1 MTTEH
6 GGTRSE
12 VSGRRRGEVAAALH
26 AVLPAVASMVPFA
39 LLIGVLARQNGLS
52 TVEAFL
58 MSAMVFA
65 GSAQFVALDLWSW
78 PVPVASLA
86 MTAFIINSRHILMGA
101 AVMPH
106 MATWRRAQS
115 YPALFFLADEIWALS
130 MARAASRPLRLAYY
144 AALAAPFYVTWVTM
158 TTLGHLMGA
167 AIRDPARYGF
177 DFAFTAIFLVI
188 LAGLWRGRATLPS
201 WLASAAVAVAVWY
214 LVAGPWYI
222 LAGGVAGAAVG
233 ALQGGP
239 QNDG

>member
-1 MTTEH
+1 MRAGEGSTVAETDTH
-6 GGTRSE
+6 W
-12 VSGRRRGEVAAALH
+12 RGEVAAALR
-26 AVLPAVASMVPFA
+26 AVVPAMASMVPFA
-39 LLIGVLARQNGLS
+39 LLIGFLARQNGLS
-52 TVEAFL
+52 TVEALL

-78 PVPVASLA
+78 PVPIASLA
-86 MTAFIINSRHILMGA
+86 LTAFIINARHILMGA

-106 MATWRRAQS
+106 MAGWRGRHA

-130 MARAASRPLRLAYY
+130 MARAGAGRLRLSYY
-144 AALAAPFYVTWVTM
+144 AGLVAPFYVTWISM
-158 TTLGHLMGA
+158 TTLGHLAGA

-177 DFAFTAIFLVI
+177 DFAFIAIFLVI
-188 LAGLWRGRATLPS
+188 LCALWRGRTTLWP
-201 WLASAAVAVAVWY
+201 WLASAGVAVAVWY

-233 ALQGGP
+233 ALQEGP